1 MGPGAR
7 CNCNHSLAVICGV
20 FAALA
25 AALLVAESRC
35 AARGGRVSDAA
46 WVCEAA
52 SGAAT
57 PLWTLFTPGML
68 FLAVIL
74 VGLPVYF
81 LAAAIGRRWLFRYGR

>member
-1 MGPGAR
+1 MRTAVR

-35 AARGGRVSDAA
+35 AASGGRVSDAA
-46 WVCEAA
+46 WLCEAA
-52 SGAAT
+52 SGAV

-68 FLAVIL
+68 VLAVLL
-74 VGLPVYF
+74 VGVPVYF
-81 LAAAIGRRWLFRYGR
+81 LAAAAGRRWLFRYGR